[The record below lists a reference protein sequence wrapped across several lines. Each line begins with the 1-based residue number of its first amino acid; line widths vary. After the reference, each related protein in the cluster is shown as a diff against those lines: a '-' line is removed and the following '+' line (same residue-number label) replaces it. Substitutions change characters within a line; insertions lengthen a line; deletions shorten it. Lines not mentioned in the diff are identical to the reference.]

1 MLYLP
6 ARLPEQILNSLGYKL
21 LNYKKYAL
29 AISVFERNVRAYPQS
44 VNVYDSLA
52 DGFLAASDSTAALV
66 QLRTAVRVARS
77 TGAQVPAETERK
89 LNLLEAK

>member
-6 ARLPEQILNSLGYKL
+6 ARLPEQILN
-21 LNYKKYAL
+21 
-29 AISVFERNVRAYPQS
+29 
-44 VNVYDSLA
+44 SLA

-66 QLRTAVRVARS
+66 QLRTAVRVAHS